1 MTATRNAG
9 FVMRKY
15 VGPRVDEV
23 PEGGRFIGDFGGRQ
37 IGILNVD
44 GKFYA
49 FLHRCPHLSGP
60 LCEGS
65 VLGLVYSPGPGD
77 IRFDAKRKMLTCP
90 WHGWEFDLETGQSYW
105 NPNGLRARS
114 MPVEV
119 QHGAQVAAE
128 LADGT
133 AIQLFKGPYV
143 AQTYPVTVES
153 DYLVVTIR
161 ERAEAA
167 VNGAAGGTASDH
179 PAATAPSA
187 ATSQEG
193 KA

>member
-1 MTATRNAG
+1 VTTGEKAA

-23 PEGGRFIGDFGGRQ
+23 PEGGRFISDFGGRP

-60 LCEGS
+60 LCEGT

-77 IRFDAKRKMLTCP
+77 VRFDAKRKMLTCP

-105 NPNGLRARS
+105 NPAGLRARP

-119 QHGAQVAAE
+119 EHGAQVVAE

-133 AIQLFKGPYV
+133 AVQLVKGPYV
-143 AQTYPVTVES
+143 AQTYQVTVES

-161 ERAEAA
+161 ERADAPA
-167 VNGAAGGTASDH
+167 DGAADSM
-179 PAATAPSA
+179 
-187 ATSQEG
+187 SQEDR
-193 KA
+193 A

>member
-1 MTATRNAG
+1 MTANGRPR

-15 VGPRVDEV
+15 IGPRVDEV
-23 PEGGRFIGDFGGRQ
+23 PAGGRFIGNFGGRD

-44 GKFYA
+44 GRFYA

-65 VLGLVYSPGPGD
+65 VLGLVYSNGPGD
-77 IRFDAKRKMLTCP
+77 VQFDSKRKMLTCP

-105 NPNGLRARS
+105 NPNGLRARP

-119 QHGAQVAAE
+119 ETGAKVEAE

-133 AIQLFKGPYV
+133 AIPLVKGPYV
-143 AQTYPVTVES
+143 AEKFKVTVES
-153 DYLVVTIR
+153 DYLVVAIR
-161 ERAEAA
+161 ERADADAEASA
-167 VNGAAGGTASDH
+167 DAAAKEN
-179 PAATAPSA
+179 A
-187 ATSQEG
+187 
-193 KA
+193 